1 MRHHRGEA
9 LANSHPREEILV
21 RGERS
26 LVVRRHPGDV
36 APPRDALCE
45 ERAGRGRDLSV
56 LLARLGDG
64 RKRMGAAPSLLV
76 NHGGFVDDQR
86 VHLDVPDVVRA
97 EPLVVVEAVAD
108 AVDVSVVSNSAG
120 CSRGAAQCDWMPG
133 AARRAQHAALDR
145 AHVAAYHVSAA
156 PTIGNGKQRAAE
168 NPKTHDHQLPRRR
181 RREED
186 GLAETALGVA
196 ALARPCRATASTKR
210 CILDSQI

>member
-1 MRHHRGEA
+1 M
-9 LANSHPREEILV
+9 SQTCV
-21 RGERS
+21 
-26 LVVRRHPGDV
+26 
-36 APPRDALCE
+36 PPRSRRRRCGYDVCPPVASTPRLRRPRSDV
-45 ERAGRGRDLSV
+45 RAVR
-56 LLARLGDG
+56 
-64 RKRMGAAPSLLV
+64 
-76 NHGGFVDDQR
+76 
-86 VHLDVPDVVRA
+86 DVVRA

-168 NPKTHDHQLPRRR
+168 NPKRHHHQLPRRR

-196 ALARPCRATASTKR
+196 ALARPLPRHRVNKTLCLGQPNLRRRALTSFVRGASQGCPLR
-210 CILDSQI
+210 CPTG